1 MHQVNTSNINNV
13 NNSED
18 DDNSSNNSHLL
29 STNRNEDGTHLC
41 PKGKFAIIG
50 E

>member
-1 MHQVNTSNINNV
+1 MHQVNTSNINKV

-18 DDNSSNNSHLL
+18 DDNSSNKSHLL
-29 STNRNEDGTHLC
+29 STNTNEDGSHLC